1 MKSSPPSSVESLH
14 VDSGVDHDR
23 GRRLAE
29 SFARHRVRGGFI
41 AGAAT
46 LVFARPTWTTW
57 STGLAI
63 AIAGEL
69 IRVWA
74 AGHLEKSREVTR
86 SGPYRWLSHPLYLGS
101 SIIAIGVLVASRS
114 VIVVAVVLVYM
125 AVTMSSAIVMEER
138 FLRRT
143 FGSTYDDYK
152 RAQAEPVARRF
163 SLARARRNREHRAI
177 AGLAA
182 GFAILALKIALSI

>member
-1 MKSSPPSSVESLH
+1 MQAAHRAKAN
-14 VDSGVDHDR
+14 VDSVQDHER
-23 GRRLAE
+23 RSRLAE
-29 SFARHRVRGGFI
+29 LFARIRVRGGFI
-41 AGAAT
+41 VGAVVV
-46 LVFARPTWTTW
+46 VFARPTWPTW
-57 STGLAI
+57 SAGLAI

-74 AGHLEKSREVTR
+74 AGHLEKSKEVTR
-86 SGPYRWLSHPLYLGS
+86 SGPYRWTSHPLYLGS
-101 SIIAIGVLVASRS
+101 SVIAIGVLVASRS
-114 VIVVAVVLVYM
+114 LIVAAVVLGYM
-125 AVTMSSAIVMEER
+125 AVTISSAIVMEER

-143 FGSTYDDYK
+143 FGSTYDAYK

-182 GFAILALKIALSI
+182 GFGILALKIALSI

>member
-1 MKSSPPSSVESLH
+1 MNLVASLA
-14 VDSGVDHDR
+14 
-23 GRRLAE
+23 RRRVALGFLAGI
-29 SFARHRVRGGFI
+29 V
-41 AGAAT
+41 T
-46 LVFARPTWTTW
+46 LVLAHPTWTTW
-57 STGLAI
+57 QAGLVVALI
-63 AIAGEL
+63 GEA

-86 SGPYRWLSHPLYLGS
+86 SGPYRWTAHPLYLGS
-101 SIIAIGVLVASRS
+101 SIMAIGVLVASRS
-114 VIVVAVVLVYM
+114 LIVAAVVIVYM
-125 AVTMSSAIVMEER
+125 AVTISSAIVTEER

-143 FGSTYDDYK
+143 FGTTYDEYK
-152 RAQAEPVARRF
+152 RAQAEPVTRRF